1 MNTMLLLTR
10 KQQQIL
16 DFIRQQ
22 TRSGIVPTLREIQK
36 RFKFASPSAVSGHL
50 RLLEKKGA
58 LQRESGRSRNIT
70 LTGAK
75 PVNFLEVPIL
85 GMIPAGLPADQE
97 QISNRCISVDL
108 DALSIPKN
116 ARMFALECRGDS
128 MINAGI
134 LDKDV
139 VVMEFKEAR
148 NKDIVAALIDG
159 ECTLKRYL
167 VQRGKPFLRAENPKY
182 PDLIP
187 AQELV
192 IQGVMRALIRTIK

>member
-1 MNTMLLLTR
+1 MPILTR
-10 KQQQIL
+10 KQQQIV

-22 TRSGIVPTLREIQK
+22 TRGGIVPTLREIQK

-58 LQRESGRSRNIT
+58 IHREAGRSRNIILPGT
-70 LTGAK
+70 K
-75 PVNFLEVPIL
+75 PINFLEVPIL

-97 QISNRCISVDL
+97 QTSNRCISVDL

-116 ARMFALECRGDS
+116 ARMFALESRGDS

>member
-85 GMIPAGLPADQE
+85 GMIPAGLPAD
-97 QISNRCISVDL
+97 
-108 DALSIPKN
+108 
-116 ARMFALECRGDS
+116 
-128 MINAGI
+128 
-134 LDKDV
+134 
-139 VVMEFKEAR
+139 
-148 NKDIVAALIDG
+148 
-159 ECTLKRYL
+159 
-167 VQRGKPFLRAENPKY
+167 
-182 PDLIP
+182 
-187 AQELV
+187 
-192 IQGVMRALIRTIK
+192 